1 VICSKTGRS
10 AEILRCSQAVSHPVR
25 PHRRGGAELDG
36 GAFLRSPTIGR
47 HARGSL
53 RSSAVP
59 GQPQSAYAAQSLPP
73 RPPVF
78 PLGVPAAQKTH
89 QTYSRLLALKAIV
102 NGTLPGSGVPAPNG
116 SAEARACVALPAAG
130 AARWR
135 SERSASTVRYGI
147 LIGAPTAQLI
157 TLFG

>member
-1 VICSKTGRS
+1 MICSKTGRS

-78 PLGVPAAQKTH
+78 PLGVHAAQKTH
-89 QTYSRLLALKAIV
+89 QTYSRLLAQKAIV
-102 NGTLPGSGVPAPNG
+102 RGTCPGQASRRQT
-116 SAEARACVALPAAG
+116 ARQKPERRVALPAAG
-130 AARWR
+130 GARWR